1 MLNDIR
7 FGIRTLLKTPGFTLV
22 AVLTLALG
30 IGSNSAIFTVINAV
44 LLSPLPYRE
53 PARLAMIFEAWP
65 NERFNNVS
73 PANFLDWRKQ
83 NRTFEQMAAI
93 SETGYVL
100 TASAARPGDA
110 ERLQGAAVSWDLFN
124 LLGVNPLRGRGFLPE
139 DDRPDAGR
147 VVILSHGLWQRDFAG
162 DPGVLGTT
170 VTLEGASYT
179 VVGIMPAAFQY
190 PNKLIDV
197 WTPIERE
204 IDVKNMHWRGSHY
217 LKVVGRL
224 KPGVTLEQAS
234 ADMNAIARQIKAA
247 APNDFIAGAST
258 VQPLEEYVVGNVRR
272 ILVVLLAAVGFVLLI
287 SCANVANLMLSRAAV
302 RSREIAIRTAIGAGR
317 ARIIRQLLTESVI
330 LAVAGGALGLLI
342 AGWGTDALVGL
353 VPDAIPRANEIHVD
367 LGVLAFTFLVS
378 VATGILFGLAPSV
391 AASKADVN
399 ETLKEGGRSSSA
411 GSPRSRLRSAL
422 VVCEIALSL
431 MLMIGAGLLI
441 ASFARLT
448 GVDSGFKPDNV
459 LTVRLALPE
468 PKYLDDTVMNTFY
481 RGIIGRLQAIPGVES
496 ASAISDLPLTGHAF
510 DNTFRIVGRPLAPG
524 EFISAQMRWVSPD
537 YFRTLGIPLVRG
549 RAFTGRD
556 SEKSPRV
563 LVINQAM
570 ARRFWPGDQAV
581 GKRIVV
587 DFRNSPDFEIV
598 GIAGDVRSGLELEQE
613 PYMYVAYPQLPRAS
627 MYIALRARGALNSAA
642 LAASVRAE
650 VSALDNDVAVYRI
663 RTMNEVMAIS
673 VASRRFNMLLLG
685 IFAALALV
693 LAAVGIYGVMAYAVT
708 QRTHEIGVRV
718 ALGAQRRDVM
728 RMLMGHGLVL
738 ALVGVA
744 VGLAGAFALTRL
756 MASLLF
762 GVSSTDVTTFAVVS
776 ALLTAVTLLASF
788 VPALRATRID
798 PITAL
803 RYE

>member
-22 AVLTLALG
+22 AALTLALG
-30 IGSNSAIFTVINAV
+30 IGANSAIFTVINAV

-53 PARLAMIFEAWP
+53 PSRLAMIFEAWP
-65 NERFNNVS
+65 SERFNNVS

-93 SETGYVL
+93 SETGYVM

-147 VVILSHGLWQRDFAG
+147 VAILSHGLWQRDFAG
-162 DPGVLGTT
+162 DPGVLGKT

-179 VVGIMPAAFQY
+179 VVGIMPAGFQY

-204 IDVKNMHWRGSHY
+204 IDAKNMHWRGSHY
-217 LKVVGRL
+217 LRVVGRL
-224 KPGVTLEQAS
+224 KPGVSLEQAS

-330 LAVAGGALGLLI
+330 LAVAGGTLGLLI
-342 AGWGTDALVGL
+342 AGWGTDALVAL

-367 LGVLAFTFLVS
+367 LRVLAFTFLVS
-378 VATGILFGLAPSV
+378 VATGILFGLAPAV

-468 PKYLDDTVMNTFY
+468 PKYLDNTVMTTFY
-481 RGIIGRLQAIPGVES
+481 RRIMGRLQAIPGVDS
-496 ASAISDLPLTGHAF
+496 ASAISDLPLTGQAF
-510 DNTFRIVGRPLAPG
+510 DNTFKIVGRPLAPG

-537 YFRTLGIPLVRG
+537 YFRTMGIPLVRG
-549 RAFTGRD
+549 RAFTDRD
-556 SEKSPRV
+556 NEKSPRV
-563 LVINQAM
+563 VVINQAM
-570 ARRFWPGDQAV
+570 ARRFWPGEPAV
-581 GKRIVV
+581 GKQIVV

-613 PYMYVAYPQLPRAS
+613 PYLYVTYPQLPRAS
-627 MYIALRARGALNSAA
+627 MYVALRARGSLNSGA

-650 VSALDNDVAVYRI
+650 VSALDKDVAVYRI

-744 VGLAGAFALTRL
+744 VGLAGALALTRL

-762 GVSSTDVTTFAVVS
+762 GVSSTDATTFAVVS